1 MFKYNPLKEF
11 TVFNSINKLSY
22 SVKASS
28 YFFSLVFV
36 VLIIFATVLAP
47 TALAAGNVLLE
58 DPYVKANLEL
68 SKTLINIDFDSPK
81 TLFETSEI
89 VKAFDLEKDSTY
101 QVKVKNNPEL
111 QAQIPQDDASKTDST
126 VLNLSTSQT
135 PLNTPE
141 INKLYQVIQVKI
153 RTKNVSSKVNDYK
166 SKNPEA
172 AVEIRGLNQ
181 DEKKV
186 ILDQANFEK
195 ETIKI
200 QKQDAIDTQ
209 KAKIEKDKRVT
220 KFKEDQK
227 AKRKEIQ
234 KKVKEG
240 KSSEITIEDAYI
252 LGETGQE
259 FGVEVLPPEKKD
271 QPTKLRIDEN
281 KVKNY
286 KKDNTVVDNISE
298 FFEGLLAFGSVKA
311 EAFTPEFYNTDVYHA
326 TPKAHMGTVFDLFSG
341 NTSNGATIGTWGKH
355 NGWNQKYYLYS
366 DDTIRMAGKCLD
378 LSNNSAYNGGK
389 IQLWDCN
396 NSNAQKW
403 TYDTGGRIRLRD
415 NFNWCLDNDY
425 GGWGA
430 KLYLWQCTSNTEKWR
445 PSNFEMRL
453 YSRTGPSSP
462 GHEWVQIA
470 QFDDYNNVVANTSYS
485 MWPGS
490 GFPLYGIDDND
501 SQNTET
507 SSIEAND
514 RSRVNWLDNRWVN
527 RSEDLRDGYDAT
539 QYGDYRNNTS
549 YWLRWLPSWQYDQIK
564 DGGYKIDPYIYIVI
578 DNCATYSTGLW
589 LKYGGRSSY
598 YSAFAGS
605 WVNIYAE
612 IPGTLTGIMYIDY
625 GY

>member
-22 SVKASS
+22 PVKACS

-47 TALAAGNVLLE
+47 TALAAGNALLE

-378 LSNNSAYNGGK
+378 LSGNSAYNGGK

-396 NSNAQKW
+396 GSNAQKW
-403 TYDTGGRIRLRD
+403 TYDTGGRIRLRY
-415 NFNWCLDNDY
+415 NSSWCLDNDY

-445 PSNFEMRL
+445 SSNYDMRI
-453 YSRTGPSSP
+453 YSRQGSLDPFNFDI
-462 GHEWVQIA
+462 GHAFVAVEK
-470 QFDDYNNVVANTSYS
+470 FDDYNNLIALTTYS
-485 MWPGS
+485 LWPQE
-490 GFPLYGIDDND
+490 DND
-501 SQNTET
+501 DQNTLYR
-507 SSIEAND
+507 EAND
-514 RSRVNWLDNRWVN
+514 RKKRGWADNVNVN
-527 RSEDLRDGYDAT
+527 HPRDFETGYRAT
-539 QYGDYRNNTS
+539 QDAIYNPAVAYWQKVINESDYWNIIN
-549 YWLRWLPSWQYDQIK
+549 
-564 DGGYKIDPYIYIVI
+564 GGYTNNYWSYNYIFDV
-578 DNCATYSTGLW
+578 CTGYSKNLW
-589 LKYGGRSSY
+589 IKYGGKFFFATSLPYEIYSILLRDEIYIYSS
-598 YSAFAGS
+598 F
-605 WVNIYAE
+605 
-612 IPGTLTGIMYIDY
+612 
-625 GY
+625 